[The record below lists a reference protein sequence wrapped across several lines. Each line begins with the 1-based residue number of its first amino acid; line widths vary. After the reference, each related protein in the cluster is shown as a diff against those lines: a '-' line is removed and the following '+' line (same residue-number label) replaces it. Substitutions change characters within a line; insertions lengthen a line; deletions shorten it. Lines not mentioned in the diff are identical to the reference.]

1 MALLPIHSFFSLNG
15 VLLPANQ
22 FIPSE
27 NDGGI
32 YEVVRV
38 EQGIPLFWEEHMER
52 FYRSAEIANKSIRF
66 QSSEVERFVGELI
79 ENEKVSVGN
88 VLISCKKNL
97 KAFFIAHSYPSLD
110 QYLNGVN
117 CGILHA
123 ERSNPNAKVFQ
134 TEVIV
139 KANQL
144 ISEHNFYEVIL
155 IDHEE
160 KITEGSRSNV
170 FFIKGEEI
178 ITPMAQKV
186 LLGIT
191 RQKAIICAKQIGI
204 EVKEMDVLLAE
215 LESFDAAFI
224 TGTSPKILPIKRIG
238 NIVFKTDNSILR
250 KLMRQY
256 DMAIKNYIA
265 DKKSDRPSHF

>member
-1 MALLPIHSFFSLNG
+1 MALLPIHRFFSLNG
-15 VLLPANQ
+15 MLLPADQ

-52 FYRSAEIANKSIRF
+52 FYHSAEIANKVIRF
-66 QSSEVERFVGELI
+66 QSSEVERFIHELI
-79 ENEKVSVGN
+79 EKDEICTGN

-97 KAFFIAHSYPSLD
+97 KAFFVAHSYPSLD
-110 QYLNGVN
+110 QYSNGVD

-134 TEVIV
+134 TDVRA

-144 ISEHNFYEVIL
+144 ISEQNIYEVIL
-155 IDHEE
+155 INHEE

-178 ITPMAQKV
+178 ITPTAQKV

-191 RQKAIICAKQIGI
+191 RQKAIICANQIGI

-215 LESFDAAFI
+215 LKSFDAAFI
-224 TGTSPKILPIKRIG
+224 TGTSPKILPVKRIG

-250 KLMRQY
+250 KLIRQY
-256 DMAIKNYIA
+256 DLAIKNYITN
-265 DKKSDRPSHF
+265 KKSDHPQ

>member
-15 VLLPANQ
+15 VLLPADQ

-38 EQGIPLFWEEHMER
+38 EHGIPLFWEEHMER
-52 FYRSAEIANKSIRF
+52 FYRSAKIAKKTILF
-66 QSSEVERFVGELI
+66 QPFEVEGFVYELVE
-79 ENEKVSVGN
+79 ENKVCTGN
-88 VLISCKKNL
+88 VLISCKNNL
-97 KAFFIAHSYPSLD
+97 KAFFIAHRYPSLD
-110 QYLNGVN
+110 QYSNGVN
-117 CGILHA
+117 CGILYA

-134 TEVIV
+134 TDVRAN
-139 KANQL
+139 ANQL

-178 ITPMAQKV
+178 LTPSAQKV

-191 RQKAIICAKQIGI
+191 RQKAIMCARQIGM
-204 EVKEMDVLLAE
+204 EVKEEDVLLSE
-215 LESFDAAFI
+215 LKSFDVAFI
-224 TGTSPKILPIKRIG
+224 TGTSPKILPIRRIG

-250 KLMRQY
+250 KLMYQY
-256 DMAIKNYIA
+256 DLAIKNYIA
-265 DKKSDRPSHF
+265 DKKSDHP